1 MITETESDAL
11 RAPHIDAALPSER
24 SLAAWEI
31 ASLVSSAL
39 IGEWILSAAAG
50 RTKLIVLIPVTFAF
64 ALVIASHLLR
74 REGLRD
80 LGLRFDNFLQAL
92 KLLALPML
100 VVALI
105 CLGFGLVF
113 GTRLDLFRWHPE
125 RPLAGQLVLGFGWGF
140 IQQYVL
146 QSFINRRA
154 QIIWQ
159 RGAPSVLLT
168 AMIFALLHFPNPWL
182 MLVTF
187 VGGLVWAFVYQRAP
201 NLFALALSHS
211 VMTWVLIS
219 TLPASAL
226 NHLRIGFKYFA

>member
-1 MITETESDAL
+1 MITETDSGAL
-11 RAPHIDAALPSER
+11 HAVHTDTVIPSER

-80 LGLRFDNFLQAL
+80 LGLRFDNFLSAL

-105 CLGFGLVF
+105 CLG
-113 GTRLDLFRWHPE
+113 
-125 RPLAGQLVLGFGWGF
+125 
-140 IQQYVL
+140 
-146 QSFINRRA
+146 
-154 QIIWQ
+154 
-159 RGAPSVLLT
+159 
-168 AMIFALLHFPNPWL
+168 
-182 MLVTF
+182 
-187 VGGLVWAFVYQRAP
+187 
-201 NLFALALSHS
+201 
-211 VMTWVLIS
+211 
-219 TLPASAL
+219 
-226 NHLRIGFKYFA
+226 

>member
-1 MITETESDAL
+1 MMSTETESGAL
-11 RAPHIDAALPSER
+11 RTLHADAGLPSER

-80 LGLRFDNFLQAL
+80 LGLRFDNFLNAL

-105 CLGFGLVF
+105 CLGLGLVF
-113 GTRLDLFRWHPE
+113 GARLDLFRWHP
-125 RPLAGQLVLGFGWGF
+125 
-140 IQQYVL
+140 
-146 QSFINRRA
+146 
-154 QIIWQ
+154 
-159 RGAPSVLLT
+159 
-168 AMIFALLHFPNPWL
+168 
-182 MLVTF
+182 
-187 VGGLVWAFVYQRAP
+187 
-201 NLFALALSHS
+201 
-211 VMTWVLIS
+211 
-219 TLPASAL
+219 
-226 NHLRIGFKYFA
+226 